1 MFALYLLIAG
11 LLGYLGFRKVH
22 KVRAPEKAIYQ
33 GREIPRALK
42 GKA

>member
-1 MFALYLLIAG
+1 LVAA
-11 LLGYLGFRKVH
+11 LLGYLGYRKVR
-22 KVRAPEKAIYQ
+22 KVRAPEKAIHQ